1 MGIVLIV
8 SLIVILIG
16 LIGLLISGVAL
27 IVALLESIAIPLG
40 VGILVYILIKKI
52 KER

>member
-8 SLIVILIG
+8 SLIMILIG

-27 IVALLESIAIPLG
+27 IVALLEGIGIPLG
-40 VGILVYILIKKI
+40 VWILVYILIKKW
-52 KER
+52 RGH